1 MPPILICPLDRLPLR
16 SRFSSSFPPSIPL
29 SSLWVTRRSSG
40 VAATAKHLSPTV
52 RIIGVQAEQAPSY
65 FLSWMHGHAVPTET
79 CNTIADGLSTRI
91 HEPDNVRAICEL
103 VDEVVLVTDDQML
116 AAIRHLALDEHI
128 IAEPAGAAA
137 TAALLHAKFQCGR
150 HTVLLVTGANISP
163 EVLRAAICGADP
175 LSVQTKKKTNE

>member
-1 MPPILICPLDRLPLR
+1 
-16 SRFSSSFPPSIPL
+16 
-29 SSLWVTRRSSG
+29 
-40 VAATAKHLSPTV
+40 
-52 RIIGVQAEQAPSY
+52 
-65 FLSWMHGHAVPTET
+65 
-79 CNTIADGLSTRI
+79 
-91 HEPDNVRAICEL
+91 VRAICEL